1 MVMRARV
8 VCVRARAEQVKVKD
22 ACKGGVCKSK
32 SRAGRGGGVCN
43 SLQGGEANGV
53 GEGCRLVCRGAT
65 STGCF

>member
-1 MVMRARV
+1 MLS
-8 VCVRARAEQVKVKD
+8 VRAPESEGDASNGD